1 MDAILSSLGLVTL
14 AEMGDK
20 TQLLALLLATR
31 FHRPWLV
38 IGGIL
43 AATMVNHGLAA
54 LVGVTI
60 ADRLPMDWLRWG
72 LGTSYLAMAA
82 WTLIPIGARLS

>member
-1 MDAILSSLGLVTL
+1 
-14 AEMGDK
+14 
-20 TQLLALLLATR
+20 
-31 FHRPWLV
+31 
-38 IGGIL
+38 
-43 AATMVNHGLAA
+43 